1 MRSWSDWY
9 ERHKEDYLFLGIRGL
24 KKSKLG
30 IVGGL
35 IVFGVVMLAILA
47 PWVSPYDPIAFNTKE
62 RLSPPSWR
70 HPFGTDFFGRDIL
83 SRIIW
88 GARMSIIVGI
98 ISVSIGFTLGTVI
111 GAISGYYGGIVDEVL
126 GRIMDMLLAFPAILL
141 ALLIVAVLGPSLE
154 NLMVAIGIV
163 YIPRFGRIV
172 RGSVLA
178 VRNAQYIEAAK
189 SVGKSDRS
197 IIWSEI
203 IPNCVAPIIVNIAIC
218 FAIAIL
224 SEGALSFLGL
234 GIQPPTPSWG
244 NMLSDSRRF
253 IESAPWTVVFPG
265 LAITVTVLGL
275 NLFGDG
281 LRDAFDPR
289 LRVD

>member
-1 MRSWSDWY
+1 M
-9 ERHKEDYLFLGIRGL
+9 FLALRGL

-30 IVGGL
+30 IAGGS
-35 IVFGVVMLAILA
+35 IVFTVTLLAVLA
-47 PWVSPYDPIAFNTKE
+47 PWVSPYDPVVFNTTE
-62 RLSPPSWR
+62 RLAPPSPR
-70 HPFGTDFFGRDIL
+70 HIFGTDFFGRDIL

-88 GARMSIIVGI
+88 GARMSIMVGA
-98 ISVSIGFTLGTVI
+98 ISVTIGLTIGTLL
-111 GAISGYYGGIVDEVL
+111 GAISGYYGGVIDEIL

-141 ALLIVAVLGPSLE
+141 ALVIVAVLGPSLE

-163 YIPRFGRIV
+163 YIPRFARIV

-178 VRNAQYIEAAK
+178 ARDTPYVEAAK
-189 SVGKSDRS
+189 STGRPDMR

-203 IPNCVAPIIVNIAIC
+203 MPNCLAPIIVNAAMS

-234 GIQPPTPSWG
+234 GIQPPAPSWG
-244 NMLSDSRRF
+244 NMLSDSTRF
-253 IESAPWTVVFPG
+253 IQSAPWTVIFPG
-265 LAITVTVLGL
+265 LAITLTCLGL

-281 LRDAFDPR
+281 LRDALDPR
-289 LRVD
+289 LRID